1 MFCLNLRRCEILVE
15 KTPILFGRSINC
27 PRLFAIKNVEPTVGC
42 RRSYFRTK
50 WSEMTVCAMSMEA
63 SSVAQSF

>member
-1 MFCLNLRRCEILVE
+1 MEHERWAGDFSEKLNRL
-15 KTPILFGRSINC
+15 GDSQSINC